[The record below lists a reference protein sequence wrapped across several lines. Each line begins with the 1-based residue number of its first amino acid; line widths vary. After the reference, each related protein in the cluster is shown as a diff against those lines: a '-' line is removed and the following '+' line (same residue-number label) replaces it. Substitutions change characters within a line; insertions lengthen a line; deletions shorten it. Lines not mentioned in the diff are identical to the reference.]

1 MAELKPC
8 PFCGGTK
15 LKVDRK
21 SRLAGRNGLD
31 MRVEMHTYSVRCN
44 TCHARGGA
52 AGGRVIYTPW
62 TRCAPPP
69 DWATTDKALEEKAI
83 EAWNRRA
90 EVVYGRWDDS
100 GRYTFPSGDVAVRC
114 TNCGCALTESEYRLN
129 NWNYC
134 PVCGAKM
141 DGGADHEA
149 G

>member
-31 MRVEMHTYSVRCN
+31 MRVDMHTYSVRCN

-83 EAWNRRA
+83 EAWNRRGD
-90 EVVYGRWDDS
+90 VVHGRWEMRPTGMATDT
-100 GRYTFPSGDVAVRC
+100 GPEYKAYC
-114 TNCGCALTESEYRLN
+114 TVCNEPNKQYQPPF
-129 NWNYC
+129 C
-134 PVCGAKM
+134 PHCGAIM
-141 DGGADHEA
+141 DGGADH